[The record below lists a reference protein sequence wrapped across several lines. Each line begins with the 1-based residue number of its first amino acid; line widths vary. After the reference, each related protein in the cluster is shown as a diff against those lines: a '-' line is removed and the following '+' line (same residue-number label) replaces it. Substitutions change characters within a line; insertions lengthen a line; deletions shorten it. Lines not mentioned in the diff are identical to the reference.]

1 MATPNTPAFITQIV
15 DQCIDYT
22 GDIFDRGIT
31 VDPTPQLSGRA
42 PANSPVYIYDGGKLI
57 GSAKADGSGNWSFT
71 PDRELGTGLHA
82 LTVMAHGKMSE
93 PLIITVEAS
102 GASTGRPVITSV
114 VDNQGDSGQVEHG
127 ATISDKSPTL
137 SGTAAPN
144 AYVEIFSSGR
154 SVGVVQANAE
164 GHWSI
169 TPTLSE
175 GLNILSVKSQGQYSE
190 IFTLNIET
198 ATTVKPTIE
207 NVYDNLGES
216 GLVGEGAITDDNTP
230 TVSGN
235 ARPGAIVQL
244 YANGREVGRTQADSN
259 GNWSI
264 TTSALENGQQVLKV
278 ASEGQFSDGFTI
290 NVEAFITPPLSIQSV
305 YDNQGT
311 SGLVG
316 EGAITDDN
324 TPTVSGNARPGA
336 IVQLYAN
343 GREVGRTQA
352 DSNGNWSITT
362 SALEN
367 GQQVLKVASE
377 GQFSD
382 GFTIN
387 VEAFTTPPLSIQS
400 VYDNQGT
407 SGLVGEGAITDDNTP
422 TVSGNA
428 RPGAIVQLYANGREV
443 GRTQADSNGNWSI
456 TTSALENGQQVLK
469 VASEGQFSDGFT
481 INVEAFTTPP
491 LSIQSVYDNQGSS
504 GLVGEGAI
512 TDDNTP
518 TVSGNA
524 RPGAIVQLYANG
536 REVGRTQADSNGNWS
551 ITTSALENGQQVLKV
566 ASEGQFSDSYII
578 DVQVPAEVGEP
589 IRPAIEYVYDDF
601 GSDVGQRYSGDTIDD
616 RSPVLA
622 GTAGPHA
629 IVQIYSNGQLIHT
642 LQANDTGYWGFTAW
656 LPYGEHTLTA
666 VVGGVSS
673 EPFDLT
679 IVDPLQEPVADE
691 YSHAL
696 SLDNVLA
703 DSHLDVFGE
712 TVAPVA
718 ELDPVQT
725 LRLMDAFLSEAGHAP
740 SGNVAGFTCMAFTPE
755 LLLPVEELLQPP
767 L

>member
-207 NVYDNLGES
+207 NVYDNLGE
-216 GLVGEGAITDDNTP
+216 
-230 TVSGN
+230 
-235 ARPGAIVQL
+235 
-244 YANGREVGRTQADSN
+244 
-259 GNWSI
+259 
-264 TTSALENGQQVLKV
+264 
-278 ASEGQFSDGFTI
+278 
-290 NVEAFITPPLSIQSV
+290 
-305 YDNQGT
+305 
-311 SGLVG
+311 
-316 EGAITDDN
+316 
-324 TPTVSGNARPGA
+324 
-336 IVQLYAN
+336 
-343 GREVGRTQA
+343 
-352 DSNGNWSITT
+352 
-362 SALEN
+362 
-367 GQQVLKVASE
+367 
-377 GQFSD
+377 
-382 GFTIN
+382 
-387 VEAFTTPPLSIQS
+387 
-400 VYDNQGT
+400 

-718 ELDPVQT
+718 ELDPVKT

>member
-305 YDNQGT
+305 YDNQG
-311 SGLVG
+311 
-316 EGAITDDN
+316 
-324 TPTVSGNARPGA
+324 
-336 IVQLYAN
+336 
-343 GREVGRTQA
+343 
-352 DSNGNWSITT
+352 
-362 SALEN
+362 
-367 GQQVLKVASE
+367 
-377 GQFSD
+377 
-382 GFTIN
+382 
-387 VEAFTTPPLSIQS
+387 
-400 VYDNQGT
+400 
-407 SGLVGEGAITDDNTP
+407 
-422 TVSGNA
+422 
-428 RPGAIVQLYANGREV
+428 
-443 GRTQADSNGNWSI
+443 
-456 TTSALENGQQVLK
+456 
-469 VASEGQFSDGFT
+469 
-481 INVEAFTTPP
+481 
-491 LSIQSVYDNQGSS
+491 SS

-551 ITTSALENGQQVLKV
+551 IITSALENGQQVLKV

>member
-400 VYDNQGT
+400 VYDNQG
-407 SGLVGEGAITDDNTP
+407 
-422 TVSGNA
+422 
-428 RPGAIVQLYANGREV
+428 
-443 GRTQADSNGNWSI
+443 
-456 TTSALENGQQVLK
+456 
-469 VASEGQFSDGFT
+469 
-481 INVEAFTTPP
+481 
-491 LSIQSVYDNQGSS
+491 SS

>member
-469 VASEGQFSDGFT
+469 VASEGQFSD
-481 INVEAFTTPP
+481 
-491 LSIQSVYDNQGSS
+491 
-504 GLVGEGAI
+504 
-512 TDDNTP
+512 
-518 TVSGNA
+518 
-524 RPGAIVQLYANG
+524 
-536 REVGRTQADSNGNWS
+536 
-551 ITTSALENGQQVLKV
+551 
-566 ASEGQFSDSYII
+566 SYII

>member
-290 NVEAFITPPLSIQSV
+290 NVEAF
-305 YDNQGT
+305 
-311 SGLVG
+311 
-316 EGAITDDN
+316 
-324 TPTVSGNARPGA
+324 
-336 IVQLYAN
+336 
-343 GREVGRTQA
+343 
-352 DSNGNWSITT
+352 
-362 SALEN
+362 
-367 GQQVLKVASE
+367 
-377 GQFSD
+377 
-382 GFTIN
+382 
-387 VEAFTTPPLSIQS
+387 TTPPLSIQS

-407 SGLVGEGAITDDNTP
+407 
-422 TVSGNA
+422 
-428 RPGAIVQLYANGREV
+428 
-443 GRTQADSNGNWSI
+443 
-456 TTSALENGQQVLK
+456 
-469 VASEGQFSDGFT
+469 
-481 INVEAFTTPP
+481 
-491 LSIQSVYDNQGSS
+491 S

>member
-382 GFTIN
+382 
-387 VEAFTTPPLSIQS
+387 
-400 VYDNQGT
+400 
-407 SGLVGEGAITDDNTP
+407 
-422 TVSGNA
+422 
-428 RPGAIVQLYANGREV
+428 
-443 GRTQADSNGNWSI
+443 
-456 TTSALENGQQVLK
+456 
-469 VASEGQFSDGFT
+469 
-481 INVEAFTTPP
+481 
-491 LSIQSVYDNQGSS
+491 
-504 GLVGEGAI
+504 
-512 TDDNTP
+512 
-518 TVSGNA
+518 
-524 RPGAIVQLYANG
+524 
-536 REVGRTQADSNGNWS
+536 
-551 ITTSALENGQQVLKV
+551 
-566 ASEGQFSDSYII
+566 SYII

>member
-400 VYDNQGT
+400 VYDNQG
-407 SGLVGEGAITDDNTP
+407 
-422 TVSGNA
+422 
-428 RPGAIVQLYANGREV
+428 
-443 GRTQADSNGNWSI
+443 
-456 TTSALENGQQVLK
+456 
-469 VASEGQFSDGFT
+469 
-481 INVEAFTTPP
+481 
-491 LSIQSVYDNQGSS
+491 SS

-551 ITTSALENGQQVLKV
+551 IITSALENGQQVLKV

>member
-305 YDNQGT
+305 YDNQG
-311 SGLVG
+311 
-316 EGAITDDN
+316 
-324 TPTVSGNARPGA
+324 
-336 IVQLYAN
+336 
-343 GREVGRTQA
+343 
-352 DSNGNWSITT
+352 
-362 SALEN
+362 
-367 GQQVLKVASE
+367 
-377 GQFSD
+377 
-382 GFTIN
+382 
-387 VEAFTTPPLSIQS
+387 
-400 VYDNQGT
+400 
-407 SGLVGEGAITDDNTP
+407 
-422 TVSGNA
+422 
-428 RPGAIVQLYANGREV
+428 
-443 GRTQADSNGNWSI
+443 
-456 TTSALENGQQVLK
+456 
-469 VASEGQFSDGFT
+469 
-481 INVEAFTTPP
+481 
-491 LSIQSVYDNQGSS
+491 SS

>member
-198 ATTVKPTIE
+198 ATTVKPTIQS
-207 NVYDNLGES
+207 VYDNQGTS

-407 SGLVGEGAITDDNTP
+407 
-422 TVSGNA
+422 
-428 RPGAIVQLYANGREV
+428 
-443 GRTQADSNGNWSI
+443 
-456 TTSALENGQQVLK
+456 
-469 VASEGQFSDGFT
+469 
-481 INVEAFTTPP
+481 
-491 LSIQSVYDNQGSS
+491 S

>member
-264 TTSALENGQQVLKV
+264 
-278 ASEGQFSDGFTI
+278 I
-290 NVEAFITPPLSIQSV
+290 
-305 YDNQGT
+305 
-311 SGLVG
+311 
-316 EGAITDDN
+316 
-324 TPTVSGNARPGA
+324 
-336 IVQLYAN
+336 
-343 GREVGRTQA
+343 
-352 DSNGNWSITT
+352 
-362 SALEN
+362 
-367 GQQVLKVASE
+367 
-377 GQFSD
+377 
-382 GFTIN
+382 
-387 VEAFTTPPLSIQS
+387 
-400 VYDNQGT
+400 
-407 SGLVGEGAITDDNTP
+407 
-422 TVSGNA
+422 
-428 RPGAIVQLYANGREV
+428 
-443 GRTQADSNGNWSI
+443 
-456 TTSALENGQQVLK
+456 
-469 VASEGQFSDGFT
+469 
-481 INVEAFTTPP
+481 
-491 LSIQSVYDNQGSS
+491 
-504 GLVGEGAI
+504 
-512 TDDNTP
+512 
-518 TVSGNA
+518 
-524 RPGAIVQLYANG
+524 
-536 REVGRTQADSNGNWS
+536 
-551 ITTSALENGQQVLKV
+551 TSALENGQQVLKV

>member
-290 NVEAFITPPLSIQSV
+290 NVEAFTTPPLSIQSV
-305 YDNQGT
+305 YDNQGS

-352 DSNGNWSITT
+352 DSNGNWSI
-362 SALEN
+362 
-367 GQQVLKVASE
+367 
-377 GQFSD
+377 
-382 GFTIN
+382 I
-387 VEAFTTPPLSIQS
+387 
-400 VYDNQGT
+400 
-407 SGLVGEGAITDDNTP
+407 
-422 TVSGNA
+422 
-428 RPGAIVQLYANGREV
+428 
-443 GRTQADSNGNWSI
+443 
-456 TTSALENGQQVLK
+456 TSALENGQQVLK

>member
-207 NVYDNLGES
+207 NVYDNLGE
-216 GLVGEGAITDDNTP
+216 
-230 TVSGN
+230 
-235 ARPGAIVQL
+235 
-244 YANGREVGRTQADSN
+244 
-259 GNWSI
+259 
-264 TTSALENGQQVLKV
+264 
-278 ASEGQFSDGFTI
+278 
-290 NVEAFITPPLSIQSV
+290 
-305 YDNQGT
+305 
-311 SGLVG
+311 
-316 EGAITDDN
+316 
-324 TPTVSGNARPGA
+324 
-336 IVQLYAN
+336 
-343 GREVGRTQA
+343 
-352 DSNGNWSITT
+352 
-362 SALEN
+362 
-367 GQQVLKVASE
+367 
-377 GQFSD
+377 
-382 GFTIN
+382 
-387 VEAFTTPPLSIQS
+387 
-400 VYDNQGT
+400 

>member
-42 PANSPVYIYDGGKLI
+42 PANSPVYIYGGGKLI

-207 NVYDNLGES
+207 NVYDNLGE
-216 GLVGEGAITDDNTP
+216 
-230 TVSGN
+230 
-235 ARPGAIVQL
+235 
-244 YANGREVGRTQADSN
+244 
-259 GNWSI
+259 
-264 TTSALENGQQVLKV
+264 
-278 ASEGQFSDGFTI
+278 
-290 NVEAFITPPLSIQSV
+290 
-305 YDNQGT
+305 
-311 SGLVG
+311 
-316 EGAITDDN
+316 
-324 TPTVSGNARPGA
+324 
-336 IVQLYAN
+336 
-343 GREVGRTQA
+343 
-352 DSNGNWSITT
+352 
-362 SALEN
+362 
-367 GQQVLKVASE
+367 
-377 GQFSD
+377 
-382 GFTIN
+382 
-387 VEAFTTPPLSIQS
+387 
-400 VYDNQGT
+400 

-696 SLDNVLA
+696 SLANVLA

>member
-1 MATPNTPAFITQIV
+1 
-15 DQCIDYT
+15 
-22 GDIFDRGIT
+22 
-31 VDPTPQLSGRA
+31 
-42 PANSPVYIYDGGKLI
+42 
-57 GSAKADGSGNWSFT
+57 
-71 PDRELGTGLHA
+71 
-82 LTVMAHGKMSE
+82 MSE

-114 VDNQGDSGQVEHG
+114 VDNQGESGQVEHG

-290 NVEAFITPPLSIQSV
+290 NVEAF
-305 YDNQGT
+305 
-311 SGLVG
+311 
-316 EGAITDDN
+316 
-324 TPTVSGNARPGA
+324 
-336 IVQLYAN
+336 
-343 GREVGRTQA
+343 
-352 DSNGNWSITT
+352 
-362 SALEN
+362 
-367 GQQVLKVASE
+367 
-377 GQFSD
+377 
-382 GFTIN
+382 
-387 VEAFTTPPLSIQS
+387 TTPPLSIQS

-469 VASEGQFSDGFT
+469 VASEGQFSD
-481 INVEAFTTPP
+481 
-491 LSIQSVYDNQGSS
+491 
-504 GLVGEGAI
+504 
-512 TDDNTP
+512 
-518 TVSGNA
+518 
-524 RPGAIVQLYANG
+524 
-536 REVGRTQADSNGNWS
+536 
-551 ITTSALENGQQVLKV
+551 
-566 ASEGQFSDSYII
+566 SYTI

-740 SGNVAGFTCMAFTPE
+740 SGSVAGFTCMAFTPE

>member
-1 MATPNTPAFITQIV
+1 MATPNTPAFITQMV

-207 NVYDNLGES
+207 NVYDNLGE
-216 GLVGEGAITDDNTP
+216 
-230 TVSGN
+230 
-235 ARPGAIVQL
+235 
-244 YANGREVGRTQADSN
+244 
-259 GNWSI
+259 
-264 TTSALENGQQVLKV
+264 
-278 ASEGQFSDGFTI
+278 
-290 NVEAFITPPLSIQSV
+290 
-305 YDNQGT
+305 
-311 SGLVG
+311 
-316 EGAITDDN
+316 
-324 TPTVSGNARPGA
+324 
-336 IVQLYAN
+336 
-343 GREVGRTQA
+343 
-352 DSNGNWSITT
+352 
-362 SALEN
+362 
-367 GQQVLKVASE
+367 
-377 GQFSD
+377 
-382 GFTIN
+382 
-387 VEAFTTPPLSIQS
+387 
-400 VYDNQGT
+400 

-712 TVAPVA
+712 TVAAVA

>member
-1 MATPNTPAFITQIV
+1 
-15 DQCIDYT
+15 
-22 GDIFDRGIT
+22 
-31 VDPTPQLSGRA
+31 
-42 PANSPVYIYDGGKLI
+42 
-57 GSAKADGSGNWSFT
+57 
-71 PDRELGTGLHA
+71 
-82 LTVMAHGKMSE
+82 MAHGKMSE

-469 VASEGQFSDGFT
+469 VASEGQFSD
-481 INVEAFTTPP
+481 
-491 LSIQSVYDNQGSS
+491 
-504 GLVGEGAI
+504 
-512 TDDNTP
+512 
-518 TVSGNA
+518 
-524 RPGAIVQLYANG
+524 
-536 REVGRTQADSNGNWS
+536 
-551 ITTSALENGQQVLKV
+551 
-566 ASEGQFSDSYII
+566 SYII